1 MDFGKLINLALM
13 VMVVIV
19 TILFFVPAMS
29 TLYAQLFKS
38 DLDSLKI
45 SDKLH
50 IENNFNEIVNNL
62 DSCMKI
68 NDSNCY
74 CEGLPDFPDGTL
86 PKESEIIIERYA
98 NGTRFILRYNEKNAR
113 TRNTSINFSAFYHAD
128 VAGIG
133 GKWEEDSD
141 IAKMLQTENRT
152 TLNFKLMR
160 IAYTGIK
167 ALSKKEE
174 AYYPYFERKGILS
187 GGNIPLASGFI
198 YKSLNKTGFVTI
210 TPTLSGMRDT
220 SLEGADAQKAALGK
234 ITPCAPNK
242 AEAKEE
248 LRKLVSV
255 LKSQKEGVYKVNLPD
270 DYEILLGGKILFLE
284 YNKKKI
290 EENSLDNCIC
300 NNCTFS
306 YSIERTKSFNITLA
320 NQIPCVKN

>member
-113 TRNTSINFSAFYHAD
+113 TRNTSINFGAFYRSKGLVKSDILTSYYDEGWVEDH
-128 VAGIG
+128 GIG
-133 GKWEEDSD
+133 G
-141 IAKMLQTENRT
+141 MLEKENKT
-152 TLNFKLMR
+152 TVSFKLMR
-160 IAYTGIK
+160 IPGIK
-167 ALSKKEE
+167 GADL
-174 AYYPYFERKGILS
+174 YHPYFERKGFLS
-187 GGNIPLASGFI
+187 GGDIPISSNLL
-198 YKSLNKTGFVTI
+198 YKSSNKTGFVTI
-210 TPTLSGMRDT
+210 GIYSTLMID
-220 SLEGADAQKAALGK
+220 EVKKQAAALGE

-248 LRKLVSV
+248 LSKLVSV
-255 LKSQKEGVYKVNLPD
+255 LKSQKEGVYEVNLPD
-270 DYEILLGGKILFLE
+270 DYEILLGGKLLFLE

-290 EENSLDNCIC
+290 EESSLDNCIC

-306 YSIERTKSFNITLA
+306 YSIERTKAFNITLA
-320 NQIPCVKN
+320 NKIPCVKN